1 MSSSTID
8 SQVLDFVKRMA
19 DEPDFRAQFAQTD
32 DRSEIITKLRDAGY
46 TFSFEEFRQTMETLA
61 KSSPDALPDELL
73 EGVSGGNGVV
83 NFLSGF
89 GKVVADIVKSV
100 GDNPFPGVD
109 AKDLTDWAGHQ
120 LAKGI
125 KSVVNVF
132 K

>member
-1 MSSSTID
+1 MSTSTID
-8 SQVLDFVKRMA
+8 PQVLDFIKRVA
-19 DEPDFRAQFAQTD
+19 DEPNFRAQFEKTD
-32 DRSEIITKLRDAGY
+32 DRTEIISALRNAGY
-46 TFSFEEFRQTMETLA
+46 SFSFEEFQQTMETLA
-61 KSSPDALPDELL
+61 KSSPNALPDELL
-73 EGVSGGNGVV
+73 DGVSGGNGVL
-83 NFLSGF
+83 NFLEGL
-89 GKVVADIVKSV
+89 GKVTLDIVKSV